1 MQLLDMT
8 VREFLQEV
16 ASDSPAPGG
25 GSVAALAGALG
36 AALAGM
42 VAGLSTGKAA
52 AGAGSQMQ
60 QLQAQAARLQE
71 ALARAVEEDTLAF
84 QRVMQAYRLP
94 RGTVEEKAARS
105 AAIQQALQGAA
116 EHPLQVA
123 GQCIEVLR
131 LCREAALAGN
141 QNALSDA
148 AVGALLAHS
157 GLVGA
162 LYNVAINLASIK
174 DAQFVTT
181 SREQVGALLA
191 QGEAVLDQVRAAV
204 REALALPEIS

>member
-16 ASDSPAPGG
+16 AANSPAPGG

-42 VAGLSTGKAA
+42 VANLSSGKEA
-52 AGAGSQMQ
+52 AGAGPQMQ
-60 QLQAQAARLQE
+60 RLKAGAARLQDS
-71 ALARAVEEDTLAF
+71 LGRAVEEDTQVF

-94 RGTVEEKAARS
+94 RGTEEEKAARS
-105 AAIQQALQGAA
+105 AAIQQALKDAA
-116 EHPLQVA
+116 RYPLQVA
-123 GQCIEVLR
+123 EQCREVLH
-131 LCREAALAGN
+131 LCREAAVQGN

-174 DAQFVTT
+174 DEQFSTT
-181 SREQVGALLA
+181 AREQVRALLV
-191 QGEAVLDQVRAAV
+191 QGEAALAEVRAVVQA
-204 REALALPEIS
+204 ALSFPQP

>member
-42 VAGLSTGKAA
+42 VAGLSTGKE
-52 AGAGSQMQ
+52 AGETGSQMQ
-60 QLQAQAARLQE
+60 QLKAAAARLQDG
-71 ALARAVEEDTLAF
+71 LARAVEEDTLAF

-94 RGTVEEKAARS
+94 RSTAEEKAARS

-116 EHPLQVA
+116 QHPLQVA

-131 LCREAALAGN
+131 LCREAALKGN

-148 AVGALLAHS
+148 AVGALMAHS

-174 DAQFVTT
+174 DEQFAAI
-181 SREQVGALLA
+181 SREQAGALLA
-191 QGEAVLDQVRAAV
+191 QGEALLGQVRAAV
-204 REALALPEIS
+204 QQALALSGIS

>member
-1 MQLLDMT
+1 MAEQLLDMT

-42 VAGLSTGKAA
+42 VAGLSAGKGAA
-52 AGAGSQMQ
+52 DADLPE
-60 QLQAQAARLQE
+60 QLREEAARLGDS
-71 ALARAVEEDTLAF
+71 LARAVDEDTLAF

-94 RGTVEEKAARS
+94 RGTAEEKAARS

-116 EHPLQVA
+116 LHPLQVA

-131 LCREAALAGN
+131 LCREAALKGN

-148 AVGALLAHS
+148 AVGALLAYS

-174 DAQFVTT
+174 DEQFVTK
-181 SREQVGALLA
+181 SREQARALLA
-191 QGEAVLDQVRAAV
+191 QGEAVLDEVRSAV
-204 REALALPEIS
+204 QQTLAL

>member
-42 VAGLSTGKAA
+42 VASLSTGKAA
-52 AGAGSQMQ
+52 GESGSQMQ
-60 QLQAQAARLQE
+60 QLQAEAARLQDG
-71 ALARAVEEDTLAF
+71 LARAVEEDTLAF

-94 RGTVEEKAARS
+94 RGTAEEKAARS

-116 EHPLQVA
+116 QHPLQVA

-174 DAQFVTT
+174 DEQFSTT
-181 SREQVGALLA
+181 AREQVRALLA
-191 QGEAVLDQVRAAV
+191 QGEAALAEVRAVVQA
-204 REALALPEIS
+204 ALSFPQP